1 MSDLRDALAD
11 AKGDLDDT
19 SDAFARLSQ
28 ALQSS
33 EPLDRDVAQL
43 VQTTLD
49 AKGQELAQAEAETEK
64 QADEAL
70 RREEGKVAEKRN
82 AVEGAADEVAALAP
96 KVAEAERIQRE
107 ADDQL
112 RKLRNATDAS
122 LTQAKKKV
130 DDQNKR
136 LDDFRSERGARTHD
150 QVIKKCV
157 EDERRLADEIE
168 ETQKSLNLLEGNE
181 DDERE
186 LGVLEHAATQCLDRF
201 SEAYSRDAA
210 DLREAAEDYEQD
222 GGSGAVVPEPPSVD
236 QGPEFAD
243 RLKSLISS
251 AKSRLD
257 DAKATASSLNAST
270 KADERSAQQAEAS
283 ARAAS
288 REASRACD
296 ALPSDTR
303 AKLAS
308 IKKKCAALKDA
319 EKAAAEDVEDE
330 GEDEVKA
337 VEELYKAA
345 DDLNVFEW
353 ARIDKGDDDLALETL
368 VATPLAQSKPDAFQ
382 ATAAFVRGITAVVAR
397 RKESATMIPEAMGY
411 LLKKLQTKTNKH
423 TGCKQCPVC
432 KRRSGKQISGH
443 AIDAT

>member
-1 MSDLRDALAD
+1 M
-11 AKGDLDDT
+11 
-19 SDAFARLSQ
+19 
-28 ALQSS
+28 
-33 EPLDRDVAQL
+33 

-70 RREEGKVAEKRN
+70 RREEGKVAERRN

-130 DDQNKR
+130 EDQNKR

-186 LGVLEHAATQCLDRF
+186 LGVLEHAATQALDRF

-222 GGSGAVVPEPPSVD
+222 GGSGAVVPEPPAVD

-243 RLKSLISS
+243 RLKTLIAS

-303 AKLAS
+303 SKLAS

-330 GEDEVKA
+330 GEDDTQA

-368 VATPLAQSKPDAFQ
+368 VATPLAQNKPDAFQ
-382 ATAAFVRGITAVVAR
+382 ATAAFVRGISSVVAR
-397 RKESATMIPEAMGY
+397 RKESATLLPGAMEY
-411 LLKKLQTKTNKH
+411 LLDKVRTKPNKH
-423 TGCKQCPVC
+423 TGCKMCPVLC
-432 KRRSGKQISGH
+432 GNHPVRRGH
-443 AIDAT
+443 PTILH

>member
-1 MSDLRDALAD
+1 M
-11 AKGDLDDT
+11 
-19 SDAFARLSQ
+19 
-28 ALQSS
+28 
-33 EPLDRDVAQL
+33 
-43 VQTTLD
+43 
-49 AKGQELAQAEAETEK
+49 
-64 QADEAL
+64 
-70 RREEGKVAEKRN
+70 
-82 AVEGAADEVAALAP
+82 
-96 KVAEAERIQRE
+96 QRE

-130 DDQNKR
+130 EDQNKR

-168 ETQKSLNLLEGNE
+168 ETTRSLGLLEGNE

-186 LGVLEHAATQCLDRF
+186 LGVLEHAATQALDRF

-222 GGSGAVVPEPPSVD
+222 GGSGAVVPEPPAVD
-236 QGPEFAD
+236 QGLEFAD
-243 RLKSLISS
+243 RLKTLISS

-303 AKLAS
+303 QKLAS

-330 GEDEVKA
+330 AEDEVKA
-337 VEELYKAA
+337 VRSPR
-345 DDLNVFEW
+345 FEVL
-353 ARIDKGDDDLALETL
+353 RCL
-368 VATPLAQSKPDAFQ
+368 
-382 ATAAFVRGITAVVAR
+382 
-397 RKESATMIPEAMGY
+397 
-411 LLKKLQTKTNKH
+411 
-423 TGCKQCPVC
+423 
-432 KRRSGKQISGH
+432 H
-443 AIDAT
+443 AIDATRVHQTRSCHSD

>member
-1 MSDLRDALAD
+1 
-11 AKGDLDDT
+11 
-19 SDAFARLSQ
+19 
-28 ALQSS
+28 
-33 EPLDRDVAQL
+33 
-43 VQTTLD
+43 
-49 AKGQELAQAEAETEK
+49 
-64 QADEAL
+64 
-70 RREEGKVAEKRN
+70 
-82 AVEGAADEVAALAP
+82 
-96 KVAEAERIQRE
+96 VAEAERLQRE

-122 LTQAKKKV
+122 LAQAKKKV
-130 DDQNKR
+130 DDQNRR

-168 ETQKSLNLLEGNE
+168 ETNESLRLMEGNE

-243 RLKSLISS
+243 RLKSLISA

-257 DAKATASSLNAST
+257 DASKTASQRNAST
-270 KADERSAQQAEAS
+270 TADERSAQQAEAS
-283 ARAAS
+283 ARALQ
-288 REASRACD
+288 REASRAVD

-303 AKLAS
+303 AKLAA
-308 IKKKCAALKDA
+308 IKKKCAALRDA
-319 EKAAAEDVEDE
+319 EKDAAQHLDEDAETED
-330 GEDEVKA
+330 DA
-337 VEELYKAA
+337 RAADELYKTAE
-345 DDLNVFEW
+345 DLNVFEW

-382 ATAAFVRGITAVVAR
+382 ATATFVRGIASVVAR
-397 RKESATMIPEAMGY
+397 RKESATLLPGAMEY
-411 LLKKLQTKTNKH
+411 LLDKVRTKPNKH
-423 TGCKQCPVC
+423 TGCKMCPVLC
-432 KRRSGKQISGH
+432 GNQPVRRVPSWLGRAARNRHRH
-443 AIDAT
+443 AMNAP